1 MVNFIPYINI
11 HSYIHFSIQVHK
23 KHTYIH
29 TYIHTDRQTKIMY
42 IFRLPGIVYIH
53 TYIHN
58 ITYIPSSL
66 RMVGINTF
74 LTVSLSL
81 QSLYHACV
89 DQLASE
95 ADVEAIHSFIHSFIK
110 YIHKYIHTNRMLGTW
125 IGVSGRE
132 QFFGDVIDIL

>member
-53 TYIHN
+53 TYIHTYIHN

-95 ADVEAIHSFIHSFIK
+95 ADVEAVHSFIHSLST
-110 YIHKYIHTNRMLGTW
+110 YIRTYKQNVRYLDRG
-125 IGVSGRE
+125 
-132 QFFGDVIDIL
+132 